1 MHHPGGVKNGTGA
14 ATDITHYSTGRG
26 KESGKTPHIKC
37 ASAPKKTTY
46 LALERVAGIEPA
58 SSAWKAEV
66 IAIIRYPHMVPTTG
80 IELVTY

>member
-1 MHHPGGVKNGTGA
+1 MPSLLPRNKK
-14 ATDITHYSTGRG
+14 Y
-26 KESGKTPHIKC
+26 
-37 ASAPKKTTY
+37 ASAAIR
-46 LALERVAGIEPA
+46 LLQMLERVAGIEPA